1 MTHQKVL
8 KPPHNTWHTKKV
20 LKPTPI
26 TPCYLRTL
34 PNYPWSPQN
43 IPNWCRFY
51 HFLACHVFG
60 IGLALFWCV
69 QSPSSSTSA
78 TTKWYWGLCLQKKC
92 FVIWYISIL
101 NVELKTSKLKIELKF
116 SITVL
121 QQVISRGSKVYH
133 LFTTLLLPDYL
144 CNWIVSPP
152 SSSWSPSS
160 SSWSSS
166 SPSKSPSSPSSAP
179 NIHIHLFPYH
189 PPEHLHNPDLL
200 FFWCITDI

>member
-1 MTHQKVL
+1 M
-8 KPPHNTWHTKKV
+8 
-20 LKPTPI
+20 
-26 TPCYLRTL
+26 L
-34 PNYPWSPQN
+34 PLPSDTE
-43 IPNWCRFY
+43 
-51 HFLACHVFG
+51 V
-60 IGLALFWCV
+60 CV
-69 QSPSSSTSA
+69 C
-78 TTKWYWGLCLQKKC
+78 KKKC

-160 SSWSSS
+160 SSSLSSS
-166 SPSKSPSSPSSAP
+166 LSLLPDFILELFIALAPPGMGAHPVTQFRLSSCRFHYTLDLHKVKIDLDQTKFVSGSA
-179 NIHIHLFPYH
+179 
-189 PPEHLHNPDLL
+189 DLV
-200 FFWCITDI
+200 